1 MCLLGTE
8 GFGVVR
14 GLRNR
19 VGEVAFGGGKQ
30 ERVLY
35 VFESGV

>member
-1 MCLLGTE
+1 MRLLGTE
-8 GFGVVR
+8 GCGVVG

-19 VGEVAFGGGKQ
+19 VGEVAFGGGEQ

-35 VFESGV
+35 VFEGGA